1 MKFSVFPSVQRLVQ
15 PKSTFAQFRQTAV
28 QKPVQVRGLPIAVE
42 ASKRLAEPAPKTPLE
57 QPPGRSDELWKH
69 TCFEV
74 FVRTPDGYV
83 EYNLSPSSRWATYRF
98 DGYREGMREADEVA
112 TVLGMDFAS
121 DMGALEANIELPPG
135 AEMLALS
142 AVIEA
147 EDGQKSYWALA
158 HPSDK
163 PDFHH
168 PQSFVLEL
176 P

>member
-1 MKFSVFPSVQRLVQ
+1 MQVALAPHPQTPPQPVWAIDVRLEREGAILWLRFTVDGE
-15 PKSTFAQFRQTAV
+15 V
-28 QKPVQVRGLPIAVE
+28 NELE
-42 ASKRLAEPAPKTPLE
+42 WPLE

-74 FVRTPDGYV
+74 FVRTRDGYV

-98 DGYREGMREADEVA
+98 DGYRDGMREADEVA
-112 TVLGMDFAS
+112 TVLGMDAAS
-121 DMGALEANIELPPG
+121 DMVALEANIELPPG